1 MSGAALYCWSR
12 LEIGP
17 GSVTATGGLGTTAGG
32 FRGPSEFSKK
42 QNNFE

>member
-17 GSVTATGGLGTTAGG
+17 GSVTATEGLGTTAGG
-32 FRGPSEFSKK
+32 FRGPSEFSKNTK
-42 QNNFE
+42 QF